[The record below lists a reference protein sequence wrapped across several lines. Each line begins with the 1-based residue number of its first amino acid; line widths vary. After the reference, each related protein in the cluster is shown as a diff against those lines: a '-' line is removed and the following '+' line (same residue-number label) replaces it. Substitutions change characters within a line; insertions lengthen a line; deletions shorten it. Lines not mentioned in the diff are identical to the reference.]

1 MERKSILFHL
11 CITVCLTWD
20 VASLALLPFA
30 SYLLLI
36 VILEISTRIFMN
48 FYEEL
53 YMRGCMQRPEVN
65 LRCLPSLLKE
75 FLIGLRPV
83 NLA

>member
-1 MERKSILFHL
+1 
-11 CITVCLTWD
+11 
-20 VASLALLPFA
+20 
-30 SYLLLI
+30 
-36 VILEISTRIFMN
+36 MN

-83 NLA
+83 NLAWFSWPGDPQLLAHLYLSYAEIMNVCPNPTFFNVDS